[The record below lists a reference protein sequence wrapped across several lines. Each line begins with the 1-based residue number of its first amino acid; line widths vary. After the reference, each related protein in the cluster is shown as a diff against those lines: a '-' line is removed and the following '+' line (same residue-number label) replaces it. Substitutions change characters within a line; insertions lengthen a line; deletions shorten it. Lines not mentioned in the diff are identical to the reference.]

1 MIAMKKILSFLYF
14 LTLSMHANHIHWL
27 GNYDKAL
34 QKAQKEQK
42 HLMVLL
48 VRKECPPCNT
58 IIQNYFMGQEYV
70 KYLNQKFVSVIVTYE
85 GRESYPIEMFYSRSF
100 PALFFVNYQT
110 ESFLSEPLYGKSIDK
125 SAIKKFLK
133 YYYRPNE

>member
-1 MIAMKKILSFLYF
+1 MKKVLFILFF
-14 LTLSMHANHIHWL
+14 FTLSVSADHTHWL

-48 VRKECPPCNT
+48 VKKECPSCGAV
-58 IIQNYFMGQEYV
+58 IQHYFMGQEYV
-70 KYLNQKFVSVIVTYE
+70 KYLNQKFISVIVTYE

-100 PALFFVNYQT
+100 PTLFFVDYQT
-110 ESFLSEPLYGKSIDK
+110 EGFLSEPLYGKSIGK
-125 SAIKKFLK
+125 EAIEGILEGLK
-133 YYYRPNE
+133 GD